1 MKLPFLSYAGALPKT
16 YAERDLPT
24 RRGELPRTTSCSRGG
39 RTPPSLASMTGPPH
53 ESQLL
58 ASPSCESSSRR
69 ISPAWPS
76 VRRCHR
82 DGQGCAAPE
91 VRAKLGHYP
100 ELGRAAAKAIPHA
113 ALVEFTGLGHA
124 PQMQDPD
131 GSHKALLEG
140 RTGGGADESLSVQ
153 TAFCPATVPRRNFL
167 AATLWFFADFQGGRL
182 RTGCSRP
189 AAAVRDRGCPIIRA
203 AAPIG

>member
-1 MKLPFLSYAGALPKT
+1 
-16 YAERDLPT
+16 
-24 RRGELPRTTSCSRGG
+24 
-39 RTPPSLASMTGPPH
+39 
-53 ESQLL
+53 
-58 ASPSCESSSRR
+58 
-69 ISPAWPS
+69 
-76 VRRCHR
+76 
-82 DGQGCAAPE
+82 

-113 ALVEFTGLGHA
+113 TLVEFTGLGHA

-167 AATLWFFADFQGGRL
+167 AATFWFFADFQGGRL
-182 RTGCSRP
+182 RTGCSRGPSTACREQGSAILRGSPLP
-189 AAAVRDRGCPIIRA
+189 ALGHLGDRFA
-203 AAPIG
+203 LTTDFAH